1 MSYLG
6 VVSDLGEE
14 VEAQPTLHTTCTTPP
29 LSSIAPCYER
39 LDKSA
44 DLSLLVETHF
54 TMLSGVNDTGN
65 IRDRD
70 ARLGDVGRYTYQ
82 KVSKQYAQQS
92 MRSDEPMTI
101 FRTPG
106 GGMSNTAPCWSL
118 EIVECRGY
126 MRK

>member
-29 LSSIAPCYER
+29 LSGIAPCYER

-70 ARLGDVGRYTYQ
+70 ARLGDVGR
-82 KVSKQYAQQS
+82 
-92 MRSDEPMTI
+92 
-101 FRTPG
+101 
-106 GGMSNTAPCWSL
+106 
-118 EIVECRGY
+118 
-126 MRK
+126 